1 MFVDDGNTRQQ
12 VVFSWTLIQS
22 FRIQLQKQIYNIW
35 RIKWDGISASS
46 LFKWRFRRRSRRR
59 RCCLSSLFTSPWFP
73 ALSPT
78 HLPPRR
84 AEEVFS
90 LNQNMAQ
97 NLSDMRRFTFEIG
110 TAQLRSITEIAQ
122 PHFRGAQNLNI
133 ASKQAMLFA
142 DASVN
147 LILMCHN
154 QLCLINPIIQYLQ
167 WLFLDWFACNRA
179 FWGSASLIWHC
190 QKRECSW
197 FLFYESYSPCYCI
210 LFLTSVNKVGW
221 WNLYL

>member
-1 MFVDDGNTRQQ
+1 MV
-12 VVFSWTLIQS
+12 
-22 FRIQLQKQIYNIW
+22 
-35 RIKWDGISASS
+35 SS
-46 LFKWRFRRRSRRR
+46 PRS
-59 RCCLSSLFTSPWFP
+59 S
-73 ALSPT
+73 

-110 TAQLRSITEIAQ
+110 TAQLRSITEIAP

-147 LILMCHN
+147 LILM
-154 QLCLINPIIQYLQ
+154 
-167 WLFLDWFACNRA
+167 
-179 FWGSASLIWHC
+179 
-190 QKRECSW
+190 
-197 FLFYESYSPCYCI
+197 
-210 LFLTSVNKVGW
+210 
-221 WNLYL
+221 

>member
-1 MFVDDGNTRQQ
+1 MRWNKRDKVWG
-12 VVFSWTLIQS
+12 
-22 FRIQLQKQIYNIW
+22 
-35 RIKWDGISASS
+35 SANS
-46 LFKWRFRRRSRRR
+46 LFKWRFRRRSRRRSRRR

-110 TAQLRSITEIAQ
+110 TAHFRSITEIAP

-147 LILMCHN
+147 LILMWNN

-179 FWGSASLIWHC
+179 LWGSTSLIWHC

-197 FLFYESYSPCYCI
+197 LLFYDSYSLCYCI
-210 LFLTSVNKVGW
+210 LFLTSVNKVGG
-221 WNLYL
+221 WNHYL